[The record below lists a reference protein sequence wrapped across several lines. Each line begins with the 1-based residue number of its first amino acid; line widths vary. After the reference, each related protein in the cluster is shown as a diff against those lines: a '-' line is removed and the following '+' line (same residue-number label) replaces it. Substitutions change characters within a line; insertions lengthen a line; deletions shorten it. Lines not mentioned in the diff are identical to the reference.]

1 MRSNLPVTNKEYVLQ
16 DWETIVSKTD
26 LKGRITYINDDFL
39 RISGF
44 AEDELLNKAHNIV
57 RHPDMPEQA
66 FDDMW
71 RTLKHGKAWTGLV
84 KNRCKNGDCYWV
96 EANVAPLIE
105 NHQVVGFTSIRGKP
119 ARDAV
124 QAAEAAY
131 RAIKAGDKRLYVRE
145 GAAYRRSPFD
155 FLRLFGRLSITA
167 KMTLV
172 FGAFVAFS
180 LTNAILAWSL
190 ADGAN
195 GKLAGWALAVALTG
209 GAVAIVSGLLH
220 YRGVALPLKRALSD
234 IEQLSSGDLTGRIA
248 ASGHDEIAK
257 LMQAL
262 KILQINIKLLI
273 GQITQAS
280 DLVNSGAGEI
290 AEGVLDLSGRTESQA
305 SSLEETASS
314 MEELTA
320 TVQQNAGNAQ
330 QASDLVAS
338 ASGIAAKGGDAVMQ
352 VVETMDSIRASS
364 TKIVDIIGVIDGIAF
379 QTNILALNAAV
390 EAARAGEQGRGF
402 AVVAAEVRNLAQRS
416 AGAAKE
422 IKTLIGNSV
431 EQVQA
436 GGKLVDDAGKTMQEI
451 VDSVRQA
458 TAIMSDISASSN
470 EQSQGIQ
477 QVNQAVM
484 QMDEITQQNASLVE
498 QAAAAAA
505 SMREQSQHLMQL
517 VGAFKLMSGGQR
529 LHAVGAGKPAAATA
543 TARQAAIPL
552 PARSAPARSRQLK
565 VVGAAAMDTDWEEF

>member
-39 RISGF
+39 RISGY
-44 AEDELLNKAHNIV
+44 AEDELINKPHNIV

-66 FDDMW
+66 FDDLW
-71 RTLKHGKAWTGLV
+71 RTLKQGKAWTGLV

-105 NHQVVGFTSIRGKP
+105 NHQVVGYTSIRGKP

-131 RAIKAGDKRLYVRE
+131 RAIKAGDKLLYVRE

-180 LTNAILAWSL
+180 LANAILAWAL

-195 GKLAGWALAVALTG
+195 GQLAGWALAVALTG
-209 GAVAIVSGLLH
+209 AMVAIVSGLLH
-220 YRGVALPLKRALSD
+220 YRGVALPLKQALGD

-431 EQVQA
+431 EQVQT

-451 VDSVRQA
+451 VESVRQA
-458 TAIMSDISASSN
+458 TSIMSDISASSN

-505 SMREQSQHLMQL
+505 SMREQSQHLTQL

-552 PARSAPARSRQLK
+552 PVRSAPARGRQLK
-565 VVGAAAMDTDWEEF
+565 VVGAAATDTDWEEF

>member
-39 RISGF
+39 RISGY
-44 AEDELLNKAHNIV
+44 AEDELINKPHNIV

-66 FDDMW
+66 FDDLW
-71 RTLKHGKAWTGLV
+71 RTLKQGKAWTGLV

-105 NHQVVGFTSIRGKP
+105 NHQVVGYTSIRGKP

-131 RAIKAGDKRLYVRE
+131 RAIKAGDKLLYVRE

-180 LTNAILAWSL
+180 LANAILAWAL

-195 GKLAGWALAVALTG
+195 GQLAGWALAVALTG
-209 GAVAIVSGLLH
+209 AMVAIVSGLLH
-220 YRGVALPLKRALSD
+220 YRGVALPLKQALGD

-257 LMQAL
+257 LRQAL

-273 GQITQAS
+273 GQIAQAS

-431 EQVQA
+431 EQVQT

-451 VDSVRQA
+451 VESVRQA
-458 TAIMSDISASSN
+458 TSIMSDISASSN

-505 SMREQSQHLMQL
+505 SMREQSQHLTQL

-552 PARSAPARSRQLK
+552 PVRSAPARGRQLK
-565 VVGAAAMDTDWEEF
+565 VVGAAATDTDWEEF

>member
-39 RISGF
+39 RISGY
-44 AEDELLNKAHNIV
+44 AEDELINKPHNIV

-66 FDDMW
+66 FDDLW
-71 RTLKHGKAWTGLV
+71 RTLKQGKAWTGLV

-105 NHQVVGFTSIRGKP
+105 NHQVVGYTSIRGKP

-209 GAVAIVSGLLH
+209 AMVAIVSGLLH
-220 YRGVALPLKRALSD
+220 YRGVALPLKQALGD

-257 LMQAL
+257 LRQAL

-431 EQVQA
+431 EQVQT

-451 VDSVRQA
+451 VESVRQA
-458 TAIMSDISASSN
+458 TSIMSDISASSN

-505 SMREQSQHLMQL
+505 SMREQSQHLTQL

-552 PARSAPARSRQLK
+552 PVRSAPARGRQLK
-565 VVGAAAMDTDWEEF
+565 VVGAAATDTDWEEF

>member
-1 MRSNLPVTNKEYVLQ
+1 M
-16 DWETIVSKTD
+16 
-26 LKGRITYINDDFL
+26 
-39 RISGF
+39 
-44 AEDELLNKAHNIV
+44 
-57 RHPDMPEQA
+57 
-66 FDDMW
+66 
-71 RTLKHGKAWTGLV
+71 
-84 KNRCKNGDCYWV
+84 
-96 EANVAPLIE
+96 
-105 NHQVVGFTSIRGKP
+105 
-119 ARDAV
+119 
-124 QAAEAAY
+124 
-131 RAIKAGDKRLYVRE
+131 
-145 GAAYRRSPFD
+145 
-155 FLRLFGRLSITA
+155 
-167 KMTLV
+167 
-172 FGAFVAFS
+172 
-180 LTNAILAWSL
+180 
-190 ADGAN
+190 
-195 GKLAGWALAVALTG
+195 
-209 GAVAIVSGLLH
+209 
-220 YRGVALPLKRALSD
+220 
-234 IEQLSSGDLTGRIA
+234 
-248 ASGHDEIAK
+248 
-257 LMQAL
+257 
-262 KILQINIKLLI
+262 
-273 GQITQAS
+273 
-280 DLVNSGAGEI
+280 
-290 AEGVLDLSGRTESQA
+290 
-305 SSLEETASS
+305 
-314 MEELTA
+314 
-320 TVQQNAGNAQ
+320 QQNAGNAQ

-451 VDSVRQA
+451 VESVRQA
-458 TAIMSDISASSN
+458 TSIMSDISASSN

-505 SMREQSQHLMQL
+505 SMREQSQHLTQL

-552 PARSAPARSRQLK
+552 PVRSAPARGRQLK
-565 VVGAAAMDTDWEEF
+565 VVGAAATDTDWEEF